1 MPETAQLLLIALVVG
16 FWGVLIWK
24 ALRNKLAPVKMVK
37 AVVKDKQI
45 IESFTKYRGTG
56 RAERYCV
63 VFDAQGKRLS
73 FYVSQFS
80 YEHYRIND
88 TGTLK
93 YKGDRIIDF
102 S

>member
-1 MPETAQLLLIALVVG
+1 MPETAQMWIIALVLG

-24 ALRNKLAPVKMVK
+24 VLKNKLAPVKTVR
-37 AVVKDKQI
+37 AVVKDKQK
-45 IESFTKYRGTG
+45 IESFTKYRGTSK
-56 RAERYCV
+56 AERYCV

-73 FYVSQFS
+73 FYVSRFS

>member
-24 ALRNKLAPVKMVK
+24 VLKNKLAPVKSVK
-37 AVVKDKQI
+37 AVVIDKHI
-45 IESFTKYRGTG
+45 IETFTKYRGAGKT
-56 RAERYCV
+56 ERYCV

-73 FYVSQFS
+73 FYVPQFS